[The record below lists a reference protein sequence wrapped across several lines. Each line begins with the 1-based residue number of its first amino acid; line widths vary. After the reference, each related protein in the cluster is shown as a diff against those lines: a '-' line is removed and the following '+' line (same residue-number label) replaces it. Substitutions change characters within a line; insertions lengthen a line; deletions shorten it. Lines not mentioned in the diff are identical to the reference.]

1 MPSVGS
7 LVEWAQ
13 LRKKIN
19 QLEDR
24 LIEITKAERKRKKI
38 RTTESKS
45 CRKISKIKHISIYN

>member
-7 LVEWAQ
+7 FVEWAQ

-45 CRKISKIKHISIYN
+45 CRKISKIKHIYI